1 MHTQTHQEN
10 ADKMNWRESFV
21 EFALRVYSQPDFEE
35 TCLKLQNEYHANV
48 NIILWCCWLETEN
61 ITLSQEWLDEV
72 LITIDTLSQ
81 LTISRLREV
90 RKVIKDS
97 SGFTKVQGK
106 LINKHILSAEIAAEK
121 IFLQRLQDLTRRFLE
136 AQSSEVEVGERKLD
150 LEYYLEFLSIS
161 QAPIY
166 SRSLLAICAAE
177 LAGL

>member
-1 MHTQTHQEN
+1 MSISASGYSENSPWQEN
-10 ADKMNWRESFV
+10 FV
-21 EFALRVYSQPDFEE
+21 EFALRVYAQPEFEE

-48 NIILWCCWLETEN
+48 NIILWCCWLQTEG
-61 ITLSQEWLDEV
+61 IRLSQSWLDEV

-81 LTISRLREV
+81 LTVSRLREV

-97 SGFTKVQGK
+97 SGFTRVQAK

-136 AQSSEVEVGERKLD
+136 AEAADHAMREHGRLS
-150 LEYYLEFLSIS
+150 LEYYLEFLSIA

-166 SRSLLAICAAE
+166 SRSLSDYCGQPASL
-177 LAGL
+177 